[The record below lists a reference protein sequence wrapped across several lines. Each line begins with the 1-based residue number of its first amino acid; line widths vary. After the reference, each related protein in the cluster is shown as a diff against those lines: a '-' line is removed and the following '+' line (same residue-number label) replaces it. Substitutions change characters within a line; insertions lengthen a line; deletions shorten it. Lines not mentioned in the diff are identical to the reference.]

1 VFKSPDFNSSDFT
14 ILVVDDTK
22 VNLTIVSTL
31 LKNSGF
37 QVMLANNGRL
47 ALQSIQKQIPDLILL
62 DVMMPEMDGFE
73 LCRLL
78 KANEVTRE
86 IPVIFMTA
94 LAATDDKIVGFQAG
108 AVDYI
113 TRPVSQR
120 ELLARIAT
128 HLKNKILTENFKQQA
143 QFMETMNQI
152 GQALTSTL
160 DLRKLLTLILD
171 ELKGLVAYD
180 QGAVL
185 IYENDVLEFVAA
197 RGFPSDTGLLLS
209 TITLAKDRDDV
220 FSTVVDTKR
229 PLAIN
234 DLLDYTGWPSVLT
247 LQLPTAWLGLPLIH
261 QEQLI
266 GILSLI
272 RHNTVPFTTN
282 DINLATAF
290 ASQSVLALQN
300 ARLYDQLAKFNNKLE
315 DEVQV
320 RTEDL
325 QSAYTR
331 LTRLDQT
338 KSDFIQVASHELF
351 TPIALI
357 NGYCHILL
365 SDPEMIPDSPQTAII
380 EGINKGAKR
389 LNEVVENM
397 LDVAKIDNHE
407 LHLYYQKLSLYS
419 IFHQIRQSLE
429 SALFERDINLLI
441 HPTVQKLKAI
451 QADPEALSKA
461 FYQLVVNAIKFTP
474 DGGKIVVNGRFPTPT
489 TVEISIQDTGIG
501 IDPANQ
507 ELVFTKFYQTGEVNL
522 HSTGKTKFKGG
533 GPGLGLFIVRGIIET
548 HGGKIWVESTGYGEV
563 TCPGSTFFIHL
574 PLAQNLSTRQ
584 LPSL

>member
-1 VFKSPDFNSSDFT
+1 MFSSPDFSNSDFT
-14 ILVVDDTK
+14 ILVVDDTE
-22 VNLTIVSTL
+22 VNITIVSTL

-37 QVMLANNGRL
+37 QIMDARNGRL
-47 ALQSIQKQIPDLILL
+47 ALQSIQIKRPDLILL

-73 LCRLL
+73 LCRHL
-78 KANEVTRE
+78 KAHEETRE

-94 LAATDDKIVGFQAG
+94 LAATDDKLTGFQAG

-120 ELLARIAT
+120 ELIARITT
-128 HLKNKILTENFKQQA
+128 HLKNKVLTERFKQQA
-143 QFMETMNQI
+143 HFMQTMNEI

-160 DLRKLLTLILD
+160 DLRKVLTLILD
-171 ELKGLVAYD
+171 ELKELVNYD

-185 IYENDVLEFVAA
+185 IYQDDMLEFVAA

-209 TITLAKDRDDV
+209 TIPLSKDHNDM
-220 FSTVVDTKR
+220 FSQVVGTKR

-234 DLLDYTGWPSVLT
+234 SPLTHTGWPDIFA
-247 LQLPTAWLGLPLIH
+247 LQPSSAWLGLPLIH
-261 QEQLI
+261 QGQVI

-272 RHNTVPFTTN
+272 RHTTASFTPN

-290 ASQSVLALQN
+290 ASQAVLALQN
-300 ARLYDQLAKFNNKLE
+300 ARHYDQLAKFNNKLE
-315 DEVQV
+315 EEVQL

-331 LTRLDQT
+331 LAQLDQT
-338 KSDFIQVASHELF
+338 KSDFIQVASHELY

-357 NGYCHILL
+357 NGYCHILM
-365 SDPEMIPDSPQTAII
+365 SEPEMLQDSPQAAII

-397 LDVAKIDNHE
+397 LDVAKIDNNE
-407 LHLYYQKLSLYS
+407 LRLYFQKLSLYS
-419 IFHQIRQSLE
+419 TFHQIRQSLE
-429 SALFERDINLLI
+429 SALLERDINLLI
-441 HPTVQKLKAI
+441 HPTVQKLGTI

-461 FYQLVVNAIKFTP
+461 FYQLIVNAIKFTP
-474 DGGKIVVNGRFPTPT
+474 DGGKIVVNGRFPTAT
-489 TVEISIQDTGIG
+489 TIEISIQDTGIG
-501 IDPANQ
+501 IEPANQ

-533 GPGLGLFIVRGIIET
+533 GPGLGLFIAQGIIEA
-548 HGGKIWVESTGYGEV
+548 HKGKIWVESARYDEEN
-563 TCPGSTFFIHL
+563 CPGSTFFIRL
-574 PLAQNLSTRQ
+574 PHTKNLSTKQ